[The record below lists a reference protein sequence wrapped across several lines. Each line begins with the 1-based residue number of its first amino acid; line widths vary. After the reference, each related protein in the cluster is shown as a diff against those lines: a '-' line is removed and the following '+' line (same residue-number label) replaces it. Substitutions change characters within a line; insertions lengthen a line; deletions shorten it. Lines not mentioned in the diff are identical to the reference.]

1 MSPTRAKNRRPSGPP
16 RDIYAEVTGRVLT
29 SLEDGV
35 VPWRRPWRVDR
46 HADSDRYTH
55 VNLAS
60 RKPYRGVN
68 TLLLDLTAA
77 TAGYTSPYW
86 VTFRQAITLG
96 GAVRRGEQ
104 STMIV
109 FWKQLVIQAE
119 EDGAEKPRR
128 IPLLRHY
135 NVFNIEQCD
144 ELTERIP
151 PLPER
156 ASFEP
161 IEAARSLL
169 AKMPDPPRVIHGG
182 SHAYYRPA
190 LDTVGLPQPESFETR
205 EAYYAVS
212 FHEHVHSTGH
222 RRRLARKEVMEIG
235 EFAGLGYSRE
245 ELVAEMGAAFM
256 CAIADIDVPALQ
268 TNTAA
273 YIASWMSKLRDDP
286 KLLISAAGQAQ
297 RASDFILGAQRP
309 AARPVD
315 SDPSQRTPLAVAA

>member
-1 MSPTRAKNRRPSGPP
+1 MSPTRTKNRRPGGRP
-16 RDIYAEVTGRVLT
+16 RDVYAEVTTRVLA
-29 SLEDGV
+29 SLEDAV
-35 VPWRRPWRVDR
+35 VPWRQPWRVDR

-77 TAGYTSPYW
+77 TVGYTSPYW

-109 FWKQLVIQAE
+109 FWKQLAIATE
-119 EDGAEKPRR
+119 EDEEKPRR

-144 ELTERIP
+144 GLTERIP
-151 PLPER
+151 PPPPER
-156 ASFEP
+156 AAFEP
-161 IEAARSLL
+161 IEAAHSLL
-169 AKMPDPPRVIHGG
+169 TNMPDPPRVIHGG

-190 LDTVGLPQPESFETR
+190 LDTVGLPQPETFDTR

-212 FHEHVHSTGH
+212 FHEHIHSTGH

-245 ELVAEMGAAFM
+245 ELVAEMGAAFL
-256 CAIADIDVPALQ
+256 CAITDIDVPALQ

-273 YIASWMSKLRDDP
+273 YIASWMNKLRDDP

-297 RASDFILGAQRP
+297 RASDFILDPQRP

-315 SDPSQRTPLAVAA
+315 SGPNQRTPLAVAA